1 MIDMQSKEGADHR
14 PLLDQRL
21 EASVPPWHL
30 NSQNIKEKSIRDAAA
45 AELEKE
51 KAVMAKERE
60 MIAENARL
68 AAKIE
73 QLQEQISKL
82 QK

>member
-1 MIDMQSKEGADHR
+1 MNLEGMKTDLDVYKE
-14 PLLDQRL
+14 LQ
-21 EASVPPWHL
+21 ASYESL
-30 NSQNIKEKSIRDAAA
+30 KEKSIRDAAA